1 MQNLKVIMEYTDE
14 DIEFAGRILT
24 EREELEDD
32 VVARWMEDKEHVQLL
47 DELATFREKLTKGDF
62 AGSEEEFRRLEQSVY
77 DRKSRRMTLRWSVA
91 ASIILLIGLFV
102 GRAVTDVRDL
112 REQQILAQTERVV
125 PGMKAEL
132 ILGTG
137 ETVALVQQSGLIE
150 GSQEIGIRNDSLTG
164 LNYATASVQ
173 GDGVNDLVY
182 NMIRVP
188 VGGFYQLTLAD
199 GTHVWLN
206 SMTDL
211 RYPVNFTGTSREV
224 YLKGEAYFEVN
235 RDTSKPFIVRLGGS
249 SVTVLGTSFN
259 VKAYADEN
267 NIYTSL
273 VKGAVRFTS
282 DKGGKQVELKPG
294 MQCAWNS
301 VSGETE
307 VREMDL
313 EQFVSWKDG
322 RFVFELITLDEMM
335 RQLKRWYDI
344 DVIYLDEKVKTYK
357 FWGTID
363 RNMDLDKVLA
373 IVAKVSNVTFEVQGK
388 TVSVMMKK

>member
-1 MQNLKVIMEYTDE
+1 MRYNDE
-14 DIEFAGRILT
+14 DIEFANLILT
-24 EREELEDD
+24 NRESLDD
-32 VVARWMEDKEHVQLL
+32 AEVDTWMEDPEHVKLL
-47 DELATFREKLTKGDF
+47 KEFATAYQVRVDMDF
-62 AGSEEEFRRLEQSVY
+62 NRDKNKEFVRLEKDIY
-77 DRKSRRMTLRWSVA
+77 ERKSRRMTLRWSVA
-91 ASIILLIGLFV
+91 ASVILLIGLFV
-102 GRAVTDVRDL
+102 GRAVTEWRNLDEVRV
-112 REQQILAQTERVV
+112 LAETERSV
-125 PGMKAEL
+125 PGAKAEL
-132 ILGTG
+132 ILSTG
-137 ETVALVQQSGLIE
+137 ERVVLDQKNVAIE
-150 GSQEIGIRNDSLTG
+150 SVKEMGIRNDSVSG
-164 LNYATASVQ
+164 LNYATAKVE
-173 GDGVNDLVY
+173 GEEIAY
-182 NMIRVP
+182 NTIRVP

-199 GTHVWLN
+199 GTRVWLN

-235 RDTSKPFIVRLGGS
+235 RDTSKPFIVRLEGS

-259 VKAYADEN
+259 VKAYEDES

-322 RFVFELITLDEMM
+322 KFVFELITLDGMM

-344 DVIYLDEKVKTYK
+344 DVIYLDEKVKTYE

>member
-1 MQNLKVIMEYTDE
+1 MGYTDE

-47 DELATFREKLTKGDF
+47 DELATFREKLTERNF

-102 GRAVTDVRDL
+102 GRAVTGVRDL
-112 REQQILAQTERVV
+112 REQQILAQAERVV

-173 GDGVNDLVY
+173 GGGVNDLVY
-182 NMIRVP
+182 NTIRVP

-199 GTHVWLN
+199 GTRVWLN

-235 RDTSKPFIVRLGGS
+235 RDTSKPFIVRLEGS

-344 DVIYLDEKVKTYK
+344 DVVYLDEKVKTYE

-373 IVAKVSNVTFEVQGK
+373 IVEKVSNVTFEVQGK